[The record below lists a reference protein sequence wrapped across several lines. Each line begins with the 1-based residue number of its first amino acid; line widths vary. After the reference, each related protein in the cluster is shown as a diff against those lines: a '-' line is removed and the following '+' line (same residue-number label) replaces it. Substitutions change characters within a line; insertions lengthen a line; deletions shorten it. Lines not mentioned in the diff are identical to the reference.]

1 MGLAGRKIYI
11 IRNYFENQ
19 PVLKAWLFGSVARN
33 EEIETSDIDILLALD
48 YSKPVG
54 LEFIQMKFDLEKL
67 LQTKVDLISERG
79 LSPFIKDA
87 VIKDRKLIYDRKAK

>member
-1 MGLAGRKIYI
+1 MGLESKKIKL

-33 EEIETSDIDILLALD
+33 EEKESSDIDLLLALD

-54 LEFIQMKFDLEKL
+54 LEFIQMRIDLEL
-67 LQTKVDLISERG
+67 LLKSKVDLVSERG
-79 LSPFIKDA
+79 LSPFIRA
-87 VIKDRKLIYDRKAK
+87 EVLKDRRLIYDRQTR

>member
-1 MGLAGRKIYI
+1 MALESQKIKL

-33 EEIETSDIDILLALD
+33 EEKDSSDIDILLALD

-54 LEFIQMKFDLEKL
+54 LEFIQMRIDLEL
-67 LQTKVDLISERG
+67 LLKSKVDLVSERG
-79 LSPFIKDA
+79 LSPFIRA
-87 VIKDRKLIYDRKAK
+87 EVLKDRRLIYDKLTR